1 MTSSAQP
8 THKLAK
14 WYLGTVVALGLAT
27 VLETNLVLVAPAPVR
42 FGAFLLLATL
52 SSRFKIRLPGKQG
65 SLSASFF
72 FILLAIPQ
80 LSLGETIAISIAS
93 SIAEAMG
100 MEDQTRSWS
109 MHLLQLS
116 LAALAPALAWRLFH
130 ADWWSALSIEYP
142 VRILL
147 SSALFFL
154 TSTWPL
160 ASFEALSDGRRLFA
174 VWRGSCRWSFP
185 YYLLGSAFVGA
196 SDWTQRS
203 ASGQTVAVG
212 LGALFLMYRS
222 YSAYMELLET
232 ERNNALAERARAE
245 ASSQLHLRTIQALA
259 LAIEAKDQVTQT
271 HLNRVSIYAAEL
283 GRELGMGEAELE
295 ALKAAAL
302 LHDIGKLAVPEQI
315 LSKPGSLTVEEFEK
329 MKIHT
334 VVGAEIVESV
344 GFPYPVSPMVRGHH
358 EHWDGSGYPDRLRG
372 ENIPLGARILAAVDA
387 LDSLASPRDYRPARP
402 LKDALSY
409 VVSEAGRRFDPKV
422 ISVLSA
428 RMNDLE
434 TKVRALTKPAAEEQE
449 TPRSLPQE
457 FIGRI
462 GAARN
467 EAQVLFEISQAVG
480 TTLRLD
486 SALAAFATG
495 IHKLVPFHTVALY
508 VLEDN
513 ALRAECAIGD
523 EANLFASLE
532 IPLGQGLS
540 GWVAETGTPILNG
553 NPTVEPA
560 YLNDETRFS
569 NLRSALVVP
578 LRGDDAIVGALAL
591 YAPNREA
598 FNKDHQRVILA
609 ASTTLGTTIENVRR
623 YREAEESA
631 GIDFLT
637 ELPNARS
644 LALHLDREFARC
656 SRSHEALI
664 VMVGDLDGFK
674 QVNDRLGHLS
684 GNRLLQA
691 VAGALK
697 AQCRGNDF
705 IARMGGDEFALVLT
719 GLPVLSTP
727 EMVERFIRAVEAA
740 SRSISMEYPV
750 SLSLGLARLGIDG
763 QTPDELMEIAD
774 RRMYEAKTQR
784 KMVTRATAPRAAMQT
799 SREATPAVNE

>member
-1 MTSSAQP
+1 M
-8 THKLAK
+8 
-14 WYLGTVVALGLAT
+14 VALGLAT
-27 VLETNLVLVAPAPVR
+27 VLETHLVLDAPAPVR

-52 SSRFKIRLPGKQG
+52 SSSFRIKSPGAQG

-72 FILLAIPQ
+72 FVLLAIPQ
-80 LSLGETIAISIAS
+80 LSLGETIAVGIGSCLVECLGSNRALDWS
-93 SIAEAMG
+93 
-100 MEDQTRSWS
+100 TRA
-109 MHLLQLS
+109 LRLS
-116 LAALAPALAWRLFH
+116 LAALAPALAWHLFH
-130 ADWWSALSIEYP
+130 ANWWGALSIEYP

-147 SSALFFL
+147 SSGLYFV
-154 TSTWPL
+154 TSTWPVS
-160 ASFEALSDGRRLFA
+160 SFEALLEHKSLRRAWLD
-174 VWRGSCRWSFP
+174 SCRWSFP

-196 SDWTQRS
+196 SDWTQRT

-212 LGALFLMYRS
+212 LGAIFLMYRS

-232 ERNNALAERARAE
+232 ERNNALAERSRAE
-245 ASSQLHLRTIQALA
+245 ESSQLHLRTIQALA

-271 HLNRVSIYAAEL
+271 HLNRVSVYAAEL
-283 GRELGMGEAELE
+283 GRDLGMNEAELE

-302 LHDIGKLAVPEQI
+302 LHDIGKLAVPEHI

-334 VVGAEIVESV
+334 VVGAEIVASV
-344 GFPYPVSPMVRGHH
+344 GFPYPVAPMVRGHH

-372 ENIPLGARILAAVDA
+372 ENIPLGARILAAIDA
-387 LDSLASPRDYRPARP
+387 MDSLASPRDYRPARP
-402 LKDALSY
+402 LKDALAY
-409 VVSEAGRRFDPKV
+409 VVSEAGRRFDPQV
-422 ISVLSA
+422 VSLLSA
-428 RMNDLE
+428 RIQDLE
-434 TKVRALTKPAAEEQE
+434 AKVCALTKSETEEHHPQ
-449 TPRSLPQE
+449 SLPGE

-486 SALAAFATG
+486 SALAAFASG
-495 IHKLVPFHTVALY
+495 IHKLVPFHTTALY
-508 VLEDN
+508 VLENN

-540 GWVAETGTPILNG
+540 GWVAETGRPILNG
-553 NPTVEPA
+553 NPTVESA
-560 YLNDETRFS
+560 YLNDDTRFS

-578 LRGDDAIVGALAL
+578 LRGDDGIVGALAL
-591 YAPNREA
+591 YAQAKDA
-598 FNKDHQRVILA
+598 FSNDHQRVILA

-623 YREAEESA
+623 YREAEDSA

-644 LALHLDREFARC
+644 LSLHLDREFSRC
-656 SRSHEALI
+656 SRSNEALI
-664 VMVGDLDGFK
+664 VMIGDLDGFK
-674 QVNDRLGHLS
+674 QVNDRLGHLT
-684 GNRLLQA
+684 GNKLLQA

-727 EMVERFIRAVEAA
+727 EMVERFTRSVEAA
-740 SRSISMEYPV
+740 SRSISEDYVV
-750 SLSLGLARLGIDG
+750 SLSLGMARLGIDG
-763 QTPDELMEIAD
+763 QTPDELLELAD

-784 KMVTRATAPRAAMQT
+784 KLVTRASTARAEVQAARVVM
-799 SREATPAVNE
+799 PAVNE